1 MIKKKILPVALL
13 IFSVIS
19 LCYLAL
25 QVNQA
30 LQEYKHWKSRESVLK
45 KELEVLKEEAK
56 EHQQFLD
63 RLRRNP
69 DFQDEVARKEL
80 GYGKPNE
87 WLYRFPEMMPENK

>member
-1 MIKKKILPVALL
+1 MIKKKVIPVSLL

-19 LCYLAL
+19 LSYLAL

-30 LQEYKHWKSRESVLK
+30 LQEYKHWKTRESVLE
-45 KELEVLKEEAK
+45 KELEVLREEARN
-56 EHQQFLD
+56 HQQFLD

-87 WLYRFPEMMPENK
+87 WLYRFPDKMPSNK

>member
-1 MIKKKILPVALL
+1 MKKIKKKIFFSILL
-13 IFSVIS
+13 IFSLACIV
-19 LCYLAL
+19 YLSL

-45 KELEVLKEEAK
+45 KELEVFREEAR
-56 EHQQFLD
+56 EHQHFLD

-80 GYGKPNE
+80 GYGHAEE
-87 WLYRFPEMMPENK
+87 WLYRFPEDSTD

>member
-1 MIKKKILPVALL
+1 M
-13 IFSVIS
+13 
-19 LCYLAL
+19 

-30 LQEYKHWKSRESVLK
+30 LQEYKHWKTRESVLE
-45 KELEVLKEEAK
+45 KELEVLKKEAR

-80 GYGKPNE
+80 GTVILKNGFIDSLK
-87 WLYRFPEMMPENK
+87 FQQTKSK

>member
-1 MIKKKILPVALL
+1 MIKKKLFPISLL

-19 LCYLAL
+19 LCYLTL

-30 LQEYKHWKSRESVLK
+30 LQEYKHWKTRESVLE
-45 KELEVLKEEAK
+45 KELEVLREEARN
-56 EHQQFLD
+56 HQQFLD

-87 WLYRFPEMMPENK
+87 WLYRFPEKKPSNK

>member
-1 MIKKKILPVALL
+1 MIKKKVIPVSLL
-13 IFSVIS
+13 IVSVIG

-30 LQEYKHWKSRESVLK
+30 LQEYKHWKTRESVLE
-45 KELEVLKEEAK
+45 KELEVLREEARN
-56 EHQQFLD
+56 HQQFLD

-87 WLYRFPEMMPENK
+87 WLYRFPDKMPSNK

>member
-1 MIKKKILPVALL
+1 M
-13 IFSVIS
+13 
-19 LCYLAL
+19 

-30 LQEYKHWKSRESVLK
+30 LQEYKHWKTRESVLE
-45 KELEVLKEEAK
+45 KELEVLRKEAQ

-80 GYGKPNE
+80 GYGHPEE
-87 WLYRFPEMMPENK
+87 WLYRFPKASAD

>member
-87 WLYRFPEMMPENK
+87 WLYRFPKKMPENK

>member
-1 MIKKKILPVALL
+1 MIKKKLLPISLL

-30 LQEYKHWKSRESVLK
+30 LQEYKHWKTRESVLE
-45 KELEVLKEEAK
+45 KELEVLREEARN
-56 EHQQFLD
+56 HQQFLD

-87 WLYRFPEMMPENK
+87 WLYRFPEKNAL

>member
-1 MIKKKILPVALL
+1 M
-13 IFSVIS
+13 
-19 LCYLAL
+19 

-30 LQEYKHWKSRESVLK
+30 LQEYKHWKTRESVLE
-45 KELEVLKEEAK
+45 KELEVLRKEAR

-80 GYGKPNE
+80 GYGHPEE
-87 WLYRFPEMMPENK
+87 WLYRFPEVSAD

>member
-80 GYGKPNE
+80 GYGKPSE
-87 WLYRFPEMMPENK
+87 WLYRFPEKIPENK

>member
-1 MIKKKILPVALL
+1 MLL
-13 IFSVIS
+13 ISSSCLFYLVI
-19 LCYLAL
+19 

-30 LQEYKHWKSRESVLK
+30 LQEYKHWQTRESVLE
-45 KELEVLKEEAK
+45 KELQVLREEAK
-56 EHQQFLD
+56 LHQQFLD

-87 WLYRFPEMMPENK
+87 WLYRFPEEPTQKNR